1 TAILGIYDLITKI
14 SNLFEQ
20 QRPDPFQLLVEHVQH
35 IETTLNSLFDWNE
48 NANWTR
54 VLTEMTTASAELR
67 NFIDRTIVVPGP
79 RPELLTDADRDRLF
93 DNVIHAFRDVRFNL
107 LPPPEIGTPVFQQS
121 RDKTILPIDFAYNA
135 WAVTLAEHDK
145 EERVNAAAL

>member
-1 TAILGIYDLITKI
+1 MKPYEFNDFSKWIKNETQLPVGLKDVFVGLSETVSLAVKVVGGITAILGIYDLITKI

-79 RPELLTDADRDRLF
+79 RPELLTD
-93 DNVIHAFRDVRFNL
+93 
-107 LPPPEIGTPVFQQS
+107 
-121 RDKTILPIDFAYNA
+121 
-135 WAVTLAEHDK
+135 
-145 EERVNAAAL
+145 